1 MQALRAPSL
10 NIATANQTNILVKRK
25 KLSDFVHKIKNN
37 EVNEIVFKP
46 NTNELVYIENDGNVS
61 VSNYL
66 PSDEL
71 WQTIIQSNAE
81 YFIDLN
87 EENNFSTYMGIAVNL
102 AIIFFILRSLTFKP
116 GNMPNPFISK
126 TNIEM
131 EKDISTRFKDVQGI
145 DSAKHEL
152 EEIVDFLKNPKKYT
166 KSGAKIPKGAL
177 LVGQPGTGKTLLARA
192 IAGESSV
199 PFIQCSGSTFVE
211 MFVGVG
217 AKRVREIFEEARKNE
232 PCIIFIDE
240 IDAIGKKRSMN
251 GFASNDEREQTIN
264 QLLTEMD
271 GFDDSSQ
278 VIVVA
283 ATNRID
289 ILDDALLRPGR
300 FDRKIQVNYPDL
312 KGRDKILNVHTSNKN
327 LDANVSLED
336 VAAKTTGFTGA
347 DLANLMNEAAI
358 KSAKDEGIITA
369 DIIDEVYQRIIV
381 GAKND
386 TIMSPRMKDRIA
398 YHEAGHAII
407 GALMQDYD
415 KVSKVSIIPRGD
427 AAGITFF
434 QPKNDDI
441 KLYTKDYLLSQIRV
455 ALAGHA
461 AEELIY
467 GSERVSTGA
476 ANDFIQ
482 VDKIV
487 RDMVYKF
494 GFGTILGKIGTEK
507 SKISEQTAYNVDYEI
522 HQIVETCYNDVKSIL
537 NKYKLKLEQIKDL
550 LVENETVD
558 GEVVY
563 EIIMSCDIN
572 DNKKK

>member
-10 NIATANQTNILVKRK
+10 NIATTTKDNVLVKRK
-25 KLSDFVHKIKNN
+25 KLSDFVHKIKKN
-37 EVNEIVFKP
+37 EVDEIVFKP
-46 NTNELVYIENDGNVS
+46 KNNELIYIENDGNVS
-61 VSNYL
+61 ISNYL
-66 PSDEL
+66 PSTEL
-71 WQTIIQSNAE
+71 WQAIIQSDAE

-87 EENNFSTYMGIAVNL
+87 EDNNFSTYMGIALNL
-102 AIIFFILRSLTFKP
+102 AILFFILRSLSFRP

-126 TNIEM
+126 TNVEIE
-131 EKDISTRFKDVQGI
+131 KNVKTKFKDVQGI
-145 DSAKHEL
+145 DSAKREL

-166 KSGAKIPKGAL
+166 KTGAKIPKGAL
-177 LVGQPGTGKTLLARA
+177 LVGKPGTGKTLLARA

-217 AKRVREIFEEARKNE
+217 AKRVREIFEKAKKNE

-271 GFDDSSQ
+271 GFDDTSQ
-278 VIVVA
+278 VVVIA
-283 ATNRID
+283 ATNRVD

-300 FDRKIQVNYPDL
+300 FDRKIQINYPCL
-312 KGRDKILNVHTSNKN
+312 KGRVKILNVHTSNKT
-327 LDANVSLED
+327 LDSTVNLED

-358 KSAKDEGIITA
+358 KSVKSDGIITT
-369 DIIDEVYQRIIV
+369 DIIDDVYQRIIV

-386 TIMSPRMKDRIA
+386 TIMSLRMKDRIA

-434 QPKNDDI
+434 QTNNEDD

-461 AEELIY
+461 AEELVY

-476 ANDFIQ
+476 ANDFTQ
-482 VDKIV
+482 VGKIV

-507 SKISEQTAYNVDYEI
+507 SEISEQTAYNVDYEI
-522 HQIVETCYNDVKSIL
+522 HNIVETCYNDVKSIL

-550 LVENETVD
+550 LVENEIID
-558 GEVVY
+558 GDVVY
-563 EIIMSCDIN
+563 EIILSCNIN
-572 DNKKK
+572 DNKEV